1 MTHLESLNLRY
12 KQLDQELKALES
24 RETRIYYRGEN
35 QKKLMLKKAF
45 ESFSNDKFNIEA
57 SEIRVSLVPKD
68 DKYNT
73 KVEYSLDTRWRSD
86 EGERIQYSK
95 LNHNGNYFYNN
106 MENRQNFNDALVEAE
121 ARMEFMKIAIE
132 KDEQIQADWLLIDN
146 RYAQLT
152 SKFWDNKREL
162 RKAVSDVSLDISKL
176 EEQAEMDTLENEN
189 GISFKSKNDYSLPR
203 LDVRHDWEI
212 GQIKN
217 IRVVGKTPSGKSVD
231 LQVTRKWSKW
241 DNEKE
246 QYIDEDK
253 VEVFAKVRFDK
264 VKRLLRNA
272 RYNELIVE

>member
-12 KQLDQELKALES
+12 NQLDQELKALES
-24 RETRIYYRGEN
+24 RETRIFYRGEN

-45 ESFSNDKFNIEA
+45 ESFSNDEFDIET
-57 SEIRVSLVPKD
+57 SETRVSLVPKG

-73 KVEYSLDTRWRSD
+73 LVEYSLDTRWRSD

-106 MENRQNFNDALVEAE
+106 MEDRKNFNDALVEAE
-121 ARMEFMKIAIE
+121 ARMEFMKIVIE
-132 KDEQIQADWLLIDN
+132 KDEQIQADWLLIDD

-152 SKFWDNKREL
+152 SKFWDSKREL
-162 RKAVSDVSLDISKL
+162 RKAISEVSLDISKL

-189 GISFKSKNDYSLPR
+189 GISFESKDSYSLPR

-212 GQIKN
+212 SQIKN
-217 IRVVGKTPSGKSVD
+217 VRVVGKTPSGKSVD
-231 LQVTRKWSKW
+231 LQVTRKWDKW
-241 DNEKE
+241 DDKE
-246 QYIDEDK
+246 ERYIDQDR

-272 RYNELIVE
+272 RYNETIVV

>member
-24 RETRIYYRGEN
+24 RETRIFYRGEN

-45 ESFSNDKFNIEA
+45 ESFSNDKFDIEA

-73 KVEYSLDTRWRSD
+73 KVEYSLDTRWRTD
-86 EGERIQYSK
+86 EGERIQYTK

-106 MENRQNFNDALVEAE
+106 MEDRQSFNDALVEAE
-121 ARMEFMKIAIE
+121 ARMEFMKIAVE

-146 RYAQLT
+146 RYAKLT
-152 SKFWDNKREL
+152 ASFWDNKSDL
-162 RKAVSDVSLDISKL
+162 RLAINDVSSEISKL
-176 EEQAEMDTLENEN
+176 EEQAEMDQLESKK
-189 GISFKSKNDYSLPR
+189 GISFKSKENYTLPR
-203 LDVRHDWEI
+203 LDVRFDWEI
-212 GQIKN
+212 NRITNIK
-217 IRVVGKTPSGKSVD
+217 VVGKTPTGKSVD
-231 LQVTRKWSKW
+231 LQVTRKWDKW
-241 DNEKE
+241 DDKE
-246 QYIDEDK
+246 ERYIDQDR

-272 RYNELIVE
+272 RYNETIVE